1 MFPDR
6 VAFMET
12 ILAEYLDEF
21 TRRDWQTM
29 DPASVTDPVRVAV
42 VGLGWFAREWALPG
56 IERSAFTEAAVVTDV
71 DPAAVEAVTADRSV
85 TGVAPEAF
93 RAGDV
98 ADEYDAVYVA
108 TPNATHL
115 EYVTAAAEQGK
126 AVLCE
131 KPLEATLDRARRLVD
146 ACRDA
151 GVPLMTGY
159 RMQTDPAVRRLR
171 DLLQAGVAGDVISVH
186 AAMSQTMLG
195 ELGSDHDQW
204 RLDADLSGGCAVM
217 DLGVYPLNTTR
228 FVLGADPVRVSGR
241 TRTDHE
247 PFADVDEHATF
258 RLEFPDDV
266 DALCSVSQNAQHAS
280 RLEVT
285 GTDAR
290 LILDPAFYER
300 EDRGFAVVRDGTRV
314 DVDFD
319 QVHQIEEEFAYFGH
333 QLLTGE
339 PFHPDGEHALTDV
352 RALDGIYTSAD
363 TGRPVTLA
371 DDER

>member
-1 MFPDR
+1 MEA
-6 VAFMET
+6 AF
-12 ILAEYLDEF
+12 AEYLDEF
-21 TRRDWQTM
+21 ARRDWETL
-29 DPASVTDPVRVAV
+29 DPDAVTDPVRVAV

-56 IERSAFTEAAVVTDV
+56 IERSAYTEATVVTDV
-71 DPAAVEAVTADRSV
+71 DADAVETVAAEHGL

-93 RAGDV
+93 RSGAV
-98 ADEYDAVYVA
+98 AEEYDAVYIA

-115 EYVTAAAEQGK
+115 EYVEAAAGQGK

-131 KPLEATLDRARRLVD
+131 KPLEATLDRARRLVS

-151 GVPLMTGY
+151 DAPLMVGY

-171 DLLQAGVAGDVISVH
+171 DLLDAGVAGEVIGVH
-186 AAMSQTMLG
+186 ATMSQTMLG
-195 ELGSDHDQW
+195 ELGGDADQW
-204 RLDADLSGGCAVM
+204 RLDPDLSGGGALM

-228 FVLGADPVRVSGR
+228 FVLGEDPVRVSGR
-241 TRTDHE
+241 TRSEHE
-247 PFADVDEHATF
+247 AFADVDEHATF
-258 RLEFPDDV
+258 RLEFPGDV
-266 DALCSVSQNAQHAS
+266 DALCTVSQNAQHAS

-319 QVHQIEEEFAYFGH
+319 QVHQIEAEFAYFGH
-333 QLLTGE
+333 QLLAGE
-339 PFHPDGEHALTDV
+339 PFHPDGEHALTDM
-352 RALDGIYTSAD
+352 RALDGIYESAE
-363 TGRPVTLA
+363 TGRPVDLG
-371 DDER
+371 D

>member
-1 MFPDR
+1 MDA
-6 VAFMET
+6 AF
-12 ILAEYLDEF
+12 AEYLDEF
-21 TRRDWQTM
+21 TRRDWETL
-29 DPASVTDPVRVAV
+29 DPAAVADPVRVAV

-56 IERSAFTEAAVVTDV
+56 IARSAYTEATVVSDV
-71 DPAAVEAVTADRSV
+71 DPAAVEAVAAQRDLTGLTPEELRSGAAAD
-85 TGVAPEAF
+85 A
-93 RAGDV
+93 
-98 ADEYDAVYVA
+98 YDAVYVA

-115 EYVTAAAEQGK
+115 EYVEAAAQQGK

-131 KPLEATLDRARRLVD
+131 KPLEVTPERARKLVA

-151 GVPLMTGY
+151 GAPLMVGY

-171 DLLQAGVAGDVISVH
+171 ELVDAGVAGDVVGVH

-195 ELGSDHDQW
+195 ELDGDADQW
-204 RLDADLSGGCAVM
+204 RLDSELSGGCALM

-228 FVLGADPVRVSGR
+228 FVLGEDPVRVSGR
-241 TRTDHE
+241 THTRHE
-247 PFADVDEHATF
+247 AFADVDEDATF
-258 RLEFPDDV
+258 RLEFPGGV

-285 GTDAR
+285 GTEAR

-333 QLLTGE
+333 QLLAGG
-339 PFHPDGEHALTDV
+339 PFHPDGEHALADA
-352 RALDGIYTSAD
+352 RALDGIYESAE
-363 TGRPVTLA
+363 TGRPVTLDGDA
-371 DDER
+371 E

>member
-1 MFPDR
+1 
-6 VAFMET
+6 MEADF
-12 ILAEYLDEF
+12 AEYLDEF
-21 TRRDWQTM
+21 ARRDWETL
-29 DPASVTDPVRVAV
+29 DPDAVTDPVRVAV
-42 VGLGWFAREWALPG
+42 VGLGWFARDWALPG
-56 IERSAFTEAAVVTDV
+56 IARSAYTEATVVTDI
-71 DPAAVEAVTADRSV
+71 DDDAVEAVAAERDL
-85 TGVAPEAF
+85 TGVTPDEF
-93 RAGDV
+93 RSGAA
-98 ADEYDAVYVA
+98 ADAYDAVYVA

-115 EYVTAAAEQGK
+115 EYVEAAAEQEK

-131 KPLEATLDRARRLVD
+131 KPLEATLDRARRLVA

-151 GVPLMTGY
+151 DVPLMVGY

-171 DLLQAGVAGDVISVH
+171 ELLDAGVAGDVIGVH
-186 AAMSQTMLG
+186 ATMSQTMLG
-195 ELGSDHDQW
+195 ELGGEADQW
-204 RLDADLSGGCAVM
+204 RLDPELSGGCALM

-241 TRTDHE
+241 TQTNHE
-247 PFADVDEHATF
+247 AFAGVDEHATF
-258 RLEFPDDV
+258 RLEFPGGV

-333 QLLTGE
+333 QLLAGE
-339 PFHPDGEHALTDV
+339 PFHPDGEHALADA
-352 RALDGIYTSAD
+352 RALDGIYESAE
-363 TGRPVTLA
+363 TGRPVDLGDGDA
-371 DDER
+371 A

>member
-1 MFPDR
+1 
-6 VAFMET
+6 MET
-12 ILAEYLDEF
+12 AFAEYLDEF
-21 TRRDWQTM
+21 TRRDWETL
-29 DPASVTDPVRVAV
+29 DPDAVTDTVRVAV

-56 IERSAFTEAAVVTDV
+56 IARSAYTEATVVTDV
-71 DPAAVEAVTADRSV
+71 DADAVETVAAERDV
-85 TGVAPEAF
+85 TGVTPHEF
-93 RAGDV
+93 RSGAA
-98 ADEYDAVYVA
+98 ADAYDAVYVA

-115 EYVTAAAEQGK
+115 EYVEAAAEQGK

-131 KPLEATLDRARRLVD
+131 KPLEVTPERARRLVA

-151 GVPLMTGY
+151 DVPLMVGY

-171 DLLQAGVAGDVISVH
+171 DLLDAGVAGEVIHVH
-186 AAMSQTMLG
+186 ATMSQTMLG
-195 ELGSDHDQW
+195 ELGGDHDQW

-241 TRTDHE
+241 TRSEHE
-247 PFADVDEHATF
+247 AFADVDEHATF
-258 RLEFPDDV
+258 RLAFPGDV
-266 DALCSVSQNAQHAS
+266 DALCTVSQNAQHAS

-333 QLLTGE
+333 QLLAGD
-339 PFHPDGEHALTDV
+339 PFHPDGEHALTDM
-352 RALDGIYTSAD
+352 RALDGIYESAETD
-363 TGRPVTLA
+363 RPVALS
-371 DDER
+371 DDAE